1 MSSAITGTRNEDRSE
16 YTREESR
23 EIRRR
28 SLRLLGSLV
37 SPLKR

>member
-23 EIRRR
+23 R
-28 SLRLLGSLV
+28 SVVDPSDC
-37 SPLKR
+37 SDPWSAP